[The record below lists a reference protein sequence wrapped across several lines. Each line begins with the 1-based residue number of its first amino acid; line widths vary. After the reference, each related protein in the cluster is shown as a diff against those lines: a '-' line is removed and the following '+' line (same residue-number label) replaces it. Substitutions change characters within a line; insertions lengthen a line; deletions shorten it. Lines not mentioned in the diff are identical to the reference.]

1 MSGPGVTHTSSG
13 ESVPNVYTR
22 TQFSL
27 ASRVH
32 MLTLAGF
39 LCTSRVQVC
48 NTRAA
53 VDKVSW
59 LGLVRL
65 DGKDHWPTLA
75 LQRYISLQR

>member
-53 VDKVSW
+53 VNIE
-59 LGLVRL
+59 LVGF
-65 DGKDHWPTLA
+65 GKT
-75 LQRYISLQR
+75 